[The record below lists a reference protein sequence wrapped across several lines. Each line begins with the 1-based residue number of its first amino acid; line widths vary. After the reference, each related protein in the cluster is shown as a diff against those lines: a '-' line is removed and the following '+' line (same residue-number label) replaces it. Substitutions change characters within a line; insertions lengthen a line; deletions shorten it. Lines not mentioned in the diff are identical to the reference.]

1 MQKKKVAMILIVI
14 FVFAISFTI
23 LNFKYDRFYR
33 INGIDNENRE
43 LIKEY
48 LTEEEQNYL
57 VENSFPMD
65 RFLRFL
71 TYDDFHL
78 HYLEYYEQIE
88 AEGLYDNTADVISHT
103 NTLVEKLTRDNAS
116 PDTMITWLLD
126 DDFVDDYLNNA
137 DFKLE
142 NLEYYELILSV
153 QGKIDDQQFAT
164 IQSIIDHL
172 NVLDEY
178 GTERSKLDQ
187 LARWVDYHYQVE
199 DIDAYLKAKVDNAE
213 ISLLENPDS
222 LTTIVDDAHTISTY
236 VPANLELAS
245 DVDRLDFLTYM
256 RQDAYHDYKEMVQA
270 ALASLPEHRLLLTQA
285 YRSSQSIENEYA
297 KGLTTN
303 RGGSSEYQLGL
314 LIDVQEYAQDESTFA
329 DSELSQWLQ
338 LNAHLYGFV
347 LRYPEGKEEVTGH
360 AYSATT
366 YRYVG
371 KEIAAQMYAENW
383 TLEEYLNPPVDQS
396 EAETT
401 PTEGEQT
408 NEQ

>member
-116 PDTMITWLLD
+116 PDTMITRLLD

-153 QGKIDDQQFAT
+153 QGKIDEQQFAT

-199 DIDAYLKAKVDNAE
+199 DIRDLF
-213 ISLLENPDS
+213 I
-222 LTTIVDDAHTISTY
+222 
-236 VPANLELAS
+236 
-245 DVDRLDFLTYM
+245 
-256 RQDAYHDYKEMVQA
+256 
-270 ALASLPEHRLLLTQA
+270 
-285 YRSSQSIENEYA
+285 
-297 KGLTTN
+297 
-303 RGGSSEYQLGL
+303 
-314 LIDVQEYAQDESTFA
+314 
-329 DSELSQWLQ
+329 
-338 LNAHLYGFV
+338 
-347 LRYPEGKEEVTGH
+347 GKSG
-360 AYSATT
+360 
-366 YRYVG
+366 
-371 KEIAAQMYAENW
+371 
-383 TLEEYLNPPVDQS
+383 
-396 EAETT
+396 
-401 PTEGEQT
+401 
-408 NEQ
+408 

>member
-1 MQKKKVAMILIVI
+1 MQKKKVAMILVVI

-23 LNFKYDRFYR
+23 LNLKYDRFYR

-48 LTEEEQNYL
+48 LTEAEQNYL

-78 HYLEYYEQIE
+78 YYLEYYEQIE
-88 AEGLYDNTADVISHT
+88 AEGLYDNTGDVIMYT
-103 NTLVEKLTRDNAS
+103 NILVEKLTHDSAD
-116 PDTMITWLLD
+116 PEIMITRLLD
-126 DDFVDDYLNNA
+126 DDLVDDYLNNP

-142 NLEYYELILSV
+142 NLAYYELILSV
-153 QGKIDDQQFAT
+153 QGSIEENQFAT

-172 NVLDEY
+172 NVLDEL
-178 GTERSKLDQ
+178 GSERSKLDQ

-199 DIDAYLKAKVDNAE
+199 DIDSYLKAKVENAE

-222 LTTIVDDAHTISTY
+222 LTTIVDDEHTISTY
-236 VPANLELAS
+236 VPANLELVS

-285 YRSSQSIENEYA
+285 YRSAQSIENEYA
-297 KGLTTN
+297 KGLTSN

-314 LIDVQEYAQDESTFA
+314 LIDVQEFGQDVSTFA
-329 DSELSQWLQ
+329 DSELSQWLEE
-338 LNAHLYGFV
+338 NAYLYGFV
-347 LRYPEGKEEVTGH
+347 LRYPEGKEEITGH

-371 KEIAAQMYAENW
+371 KENAAKMHEKNQ
-383 TLEEYLNPPVDQS
+383 TLEEYVNPTI
-396 EAETT
+396 AT
-401 PTEGEQT
+401 PEEDITQTEGEQT
-408 NEQ
+408 NEE